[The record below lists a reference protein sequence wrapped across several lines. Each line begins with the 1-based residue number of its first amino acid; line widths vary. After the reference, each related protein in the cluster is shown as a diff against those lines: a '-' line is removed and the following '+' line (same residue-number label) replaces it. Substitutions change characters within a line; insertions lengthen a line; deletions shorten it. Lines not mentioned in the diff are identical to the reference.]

1 MAPPSLA
8 APAGTATH
16 CPYCALQCAQTLTP
30 APAGADGPPLVVEG
44 REFPTNRGGL
54 CRKGWTSAEVLV
66 APDRLTAPLL
76 RDGSGEL
83 VPASWDE
90 ALDRVVAGIRRAQA
104 RGGADG
110 VAVFGGGG
118 LTNEKAYALGKF
130 TRTVLRSRLIDY
142 NGRFCMSSAATAAN
156 RSLGMDRGLPFPLPD
171 LAGADAVLL
180 LGSNLAATMPPFVQ
194 HLEGVRSRGGLVVVD
209 PRGSATADLTADGAG
224 VHLAPVPGTD
234 LVVLLALLHVVL
246 AEDLIDHDYVA
257 ARTTGLAALRSSVAA
272 WWPERAEGVCG
283 IPAERLRT
291 VARQLAAASP
301 SRGGRGAYVLTG
313 RGVEQST
320 QGTATVTAA
329 LDLSLL
335 LGLVGTRGSGCGP
348 ITGQG
353 NGQGGREHGLKAD
366 QLPGYRKIAE
376 PAHRAHVAAVWGV
389 DPADLPGPGVPALEL
404 LGMLGTPDGPSAL
417 LVAGANVVVSAP
429 DAGAVRE
436 RLEALDMLVVL
447 DTVPSETAQLADVV
461 LPVLQ
466 WAEEEG
472 TMTNLDGRVLR
483 RRRAREAPGE
493 ARDELWILHA
503 LAARLGSDLAFPTD
517 AAAVFDEL
525 ARASAGGIADYA
537 GLSHERLDREG
548 PLHWPCPTPDH
559 PGTERVLLD
568 GFPTPDGRARLLPV
582 VPHGP
587 ADDLRPEAPLYLV
600 TGRLL
605 EQYQSGAQTRR
616 VPSLLA
622 ARPTA
627 FVELHPLLAD
637 RLGLT
642 EGDEVLLRTRRGE
655 ARAPARVTEAIR
667 PDTVFMP
674 FHYAGTGSA
683 NLLTSPA
690 TDPFSGMPEFKVTA
704 VEVLAAAQERSTV

>member
-376 PAHRAHVAAVWGV
+376 PAHRAHASSPPCGAWTPRTC
-389 DPADLPGPGVPALEL
+389 PARACP
-404 LGMLGTPDGPSAL
+404 PSSCSAC
-417 LVAGANVVVSAP
+417 SAP
-429 DAGAVRE
+429 RTGPP
-436 RLEALDMLVVL
+436 
-447 DTVPSETAQLADVV
+447 PSSSPARTWSSPRRTQGPCASASRRWTCSSSST
-461 LPVLQ
+461 PSPRRPRSSRT
-466 WAEEEG
+466 WCCPSCSG
-472 TMTNLDGRVLR
+472 P
-483 RRRAREAPGE
+483 RRRAP
-493 ARDELWILHA
+493 
-503 LAARLGSDLAFPTD
+503 
-517 AAAVFDEL
+517 
-525 ARASAGGIADYA
+525 
-537 GLSHERLDREG
+537 
-548 PLHWPCPTPDH
+548 
-559 PGTERVLLD
+559 
-568 GFPTPDGRARLLPV
+568 
-582 VPHGP
+582 
-587 ADDLRPEAPLYLV
+587 
-600 TGRLL
+600 
-605 EQYQSGAQTRR
+605 
-616 VPSLLA
+616 
-622 ARPTA
+622 
-627 FVELHPLLAD
+627 
-637 RLGLT
+637 
-642 EGDEVLLRTRRGE
+642 
-655 ARAPARVTEAIR
+655 
-667 PDTVFMP
+667 
-674 FHYAGTGSA
+674 
-683 NLLTSPA
+683 
-690 TDPFSGMPEFKVTA
+690 
-704 VEVLAAAQERSTV
+704 

>member
-1 MAPPSLA
+1 
-8 APAGTATH
+8 
-16 CPYCALQCAQTLTP
+16 
-30 APAGADGPPLVVEG
+30 
-44 REFPTNRGGL
+44 
-54 CRKGWTSAEVLV
+54 
-66 APDRLTAPLL
+66 
-76 RDGSGEL
+76 
-83 VPASWDE
+83 
-90 ALDRVVAGIRRAQA
+90 
-104 RGGADG
+104 
-110 VAVFGGGG
+110 
-118 LTNEKAYALGKF
+118 
-130 TRTVLRSRLIDY
+130 
-142 NGRFCMSSAATAAN
+142 
-156 RSLGMDRGLPFPLPD
+156 
-171 LAGADAVLL
+171 
-180 LGSNLAATMPPFVQ
+180 
-194 HLEGVRSRGGLVVVD
+194 
-209 PRGSATADLTADGAG
+209 
-224 VHLAPVPGTD
+224 
-234 LVVLLALLHVVL
+234 
-246 AEDLIDHDYVA
+246 
-257 ARTTGLAALRSSVAA
+257 
-272 WWPERAEGVCG
+272 
-283 IPAERLRT
+283 
-291 VARQLAAASP
+291 
-301 SRGGRGAYVLTG
+301 
-313 RGVEQST
+313 
-320 QGTATVTAA
+320 
-329 LDLSLL
+329 
-335 LGLVGTRGSGCGP
+335 
-348 ITGQG
+348 
-353 NGQGGREHGLKAD
+353 
-366 QLPGYRKIAE
+366 
-376 PAHRAHVAAVWGV
+376 
-389 DPADLPGPGVPALEL
+389 
-404 LGMLGTPDGPSAL
+404 
-417 LVAGANVVVSAP
+417 
-429 DAGAVRE
+429 
-436 RLEALDMLVVL
+436 
-447 DTVPSETAQLADVV
+447 
-461 LPVLQ
+461 
-466 WAEEEG
+466 
-472 TMTNLDGRVLR
+472 MTNLDGRVLR

-517 AAAVFDEL
+517 AAAGFAAL

>member
-568 GFPTPDGRARLLPV
+568 GFPTPDARARLLPAA
-582 VPHGP
+582 PHGP